1 MHNKVY
7 TNSEVYDLAFSYR
20 NYDNDSQTLLRW
32 YKELTGR
39 RSEPERIL
47 ELACGPGR
55 MLLRLCSNGSSGNG
69 IDISE
74 EMCQFAKQLADESGE
89 NVRIDSGD
97 MTEFALNKDFD
108 LIVTMLNSIS
118 HITSTGQLERHFGC
132 VSKHLASGGLYL
144 IETTRI
150 DVCSRVPGSKW
161 SVSRGKDHLNI
172 CWGGEGKFEHAN
184 ITGIVG
190 DQRID
195 ICEKFPMRYWKTSEL
210 LCAAGTSGL
219 SLAGCFGDFSKD
231 TSTELE
237 SCVKLTTE
245 QCGLHQCIV
254 FTC

>member
-7 TNSEVYDLAFSYR
+7 TNSAAYDLAFSYR
-20 NYDNDSQTLLRW
+20 DYDSDSQALLRW

-55 MLLRLCSNGSSGNG
+55 MLLALCPDGSYGYG

-74 EMCQFAKQLADESGE
+74 EMCQFAKQLADESGK
-89 NVRIDSGD
+89 NVCIDSGD

-108 LIVTMLNSIS
+108 LVVTMLNSIS
-118 HITSTGQLERHFGC
+118 HITSAELLRRHFVC
-132 VSKHLASGGLYL
+132 VREHLAPGGLYL
-144 IETTRI
+144 IETTRN
-150 DVCSRVPGSKW
+150 DVSSRVPDSQW

-172 CWGGEGKFEHAN
+172 CWGGEGEVEYAT
-184 ITGIVG
+184 ITGTVRGQEINVS
-190 DQRID
+190 
-195 ICEKFPMRYWKTSEL
+195 EKFRMRYWNTSEL
-210 LCAAGTSGL
+210 LRAAEAAGL
-219 SLAGCFGDFSKD
+219 SLAACFGDFSKD
-231 TSTELE
+231 TSAEIE